1 MTQSI
6 KYLRSGIKKTKS
18 VPKLEIPSSGSRC
31 SSLIVE
37 EVAQPYILLMIL
49 WKDPQDSKTI
59 IYTVAEG
66 FPDGSVVKN
75 LSANARD
82 LSSIPGSERSPGG
95 GHGNPLQNS
104 CLENPMDRGAWQAS
118 VHGVA
123 KSQKELRD

>member
-6 KYLRSGIKKTKS
+6 KYLRSGIKKKS
-18 VPKLEIPSSGSRC
+18 VPNLEIPSLGSGC
-31 SSLIVE
+31 SSVIVE
-37 EVAQPYILLMIL
+37 GVAQSYTLLMIL

-66 FPDGSVVKN
+66 FPDASEVKN
-75 LSANARD
+75 LSANAGD
-82 LSSIPGSERSPGG
+82 LISIPGSERSPGG

-104 CLENPMDRGAWQAS
+104 CLENPMDGGAWQAS

-123 KSQKELRD
+123 ESDMT

>member
-6 KYLRSGIKKTKS
+6 KYLRSGIKKKS
-18 VPKLEIPSSGSRC
+18 VPNLEIPSLGSGC
-31 SSLIVE
+31 SSVIVE
-37 EVAQPYILLMIL
+37 GVAQSYTLLMIL

-66 FPDGSVVKN
+66 FPDASAVKN
-75 LSANARD
+75 LSANAGD
-82 LSSIPGSERSPGG
+82 LISIPGSERSPGG

-104 CLENPMDRGAWQAS
+104 SLENPMDGGAWQAS

-123 KSQKELRD
+123 ESDMT